1 MIKHVFGKL
10 LTVLGL
16 LVLAF
21 TAWLAFSNRNAPVRL
36 TQFPEEAQ
44 EQTQLLAQAVNDGD
58 LAAAGN
64 LIYGQPELNA
74 APAFENDFQE
84 EIWELYLDSLQWS
97 FSQDCQAADSCLHR
111 GGTVTSLDISALIS
125 RVKNRYETLFPRLAE
140 EKGPQHVY
148 NADHSYREAFVM
160 EVLLEALH
168 QVAKRPL
175 PKTQQTVTLRLVY
188 QDAQWWIQPD
198 SALMAVFSGSFSGQ
212 EG

>member
-1 MIKHVFGKL
+1 MIRHVFGKL

-21 TAWLAFSNRNAPVRL
+21 TAYLAFSSRNAPVRL

-44 EQTQLLAQAVNDGD
+44 EKTQLLAQAVNDGNW
-58 LAAAGN
+58 AAAGL
-64 LIYGQPELNA
+64 LIYGQPELDA
-74 APAFENDFQE
+74 APTFENAFQE
-84 EIWELYLDSLQWS
+84 EVWELYLDSLQWS
-97 FSQDCQAADSCLHR
+97 FCQDCQAGDSCLYR
-111 GGTVTSLDISALIS
+111 EGTVSSLDISALIP
-125 RVKNRYETLFPRLAE
+125 RVKERYEALFPKLAE

-168 QVAKRPL
+168 QVAKKPL
-175 PKTQQTVTLRLVY
+175 PKTQHTVTIRLVY

-198 SALMAVFSGSFSGQ
+198 SALMGVFSGSFSGQ

>member
-1 MIKHVFGKL
+1 MIRRVFGKL

-44 EQTQLLAQAVNDGD
+44 EKTQLLAQAVNDGD

-64 LIYGQPELNA
+64 LIYGQPELDA
-74 APAFENDFQE
+74 APAFDNDFQK
-84 EIWELYLDSLQWS
+84 EIWELYRASLQWS
-97 FSQDCQAADSCLHR
+97 FSQDCQAGDSCLYR
-111 GGTVTSLDISALIS
+111 EGTVSSLDISALIS
-125 RVKNRYETLFPRLAE
+125 RVKERYETLFPKLAE

-175 PKTQQTVTLRLVY
+175 PQTQHTVTLRLVY

-198 SALMAVFSGSFSGQ
+198 SALMDVFSGSFSGQ